1 MIELL
6 LINRDRAVVRVGASS
21 RSQRSTPPSHC
32 SIIDRTVGGRLSSS
46 RHLSLLTINCWYI
59 RLRCVPARRVAP
71 TAGHAL
77 FSRPAIGRLLPVDD
91 RTDSFRQQLL
101 AKRFFVGES
110 RLVTIGGDNLQGKTW
125 GRNWIAPQNKRGVGV
140 RPLGMGS
147 GCD

>member
-1 MIELL
+1 MFRPGESRLPQGMPYL
-6 LINRDRAVVRVGASS
+6 VDRR
-21 RSQRSTPPSHC
+21 
-32 SIIDRTVGGRLSSS
+32 
-46 RHLSLLTINCWYI
+46 
-59 RLRCVPARRVAP
+59 PA
-71 TAGHAL
+71 
-77 FSRPAIGRLLPVDD
+77 AIGRLLPVDD